1 MMASTIFR
9 SIQNHPLLLYPTAL
23 FRRKNGVFYC
33 TMKSTEAQTATQEKQ
48 KTQIKNPPRTQT
60 KTSDKFSKDYEAVIG
75 IETHVQLNTLT
86 KAFCGCPYNYGS
98 PPNTSVCP
106 ICMGLPGALPVL
118 NSKVIELAVKV
129 GLALNSKL
137 SLNSKFDRKQYFYP
151 DLPKGYQISQ
161 FEVPIASGGYIDL
174 DLPVEFGGGHRRFGI
189 TRVHMEEDAGK
200 LLHSEN
206 ESYSQEITVDLNR
219 AGVPLLEIVSEPD
232 MRTGI
237 EAAEYAAELQRLVRY
252 LGVSNGNMQEGSLRC
267 DVNVSIRPIG
277 QAQFGTKVE
286 IKNLNSFSSVS
297 RAIDFEISR
306 QVLLHSQGQ
315 GDQITQETRLW
326 EEGAQKTVTMRK
338 KEGLADYR
346 YFPEPDLPGVI
357 LTKEYVSSSRDSL
370 PELPEVKRRRYE
382 KMGLSMQDVLFL
394 ANDVNVAEFF
404 DATIAKGADV
414 KLAANWIMGDIAA
427 YMKNEKLTI
436 NEIKLIPQELAELIA
451 SIKGGTIS
459 GKIGKEILFELLA
472 KGGTVKGLIKEKDLV
487 QIVDP
492 MEIEKIV
499 DKVLSENPKQ
509 LEQYRGGKTK
519 LQGYFAGQVM
529 KLSKG
534 KANPGLLNKILLEK
548 LNAQS

>member
-1 MMASTIFR
+1 MR
-9 SIQNHPLLLYPTAL
+9 SAQT
-23 FRRKNGVFYC
+23 
-33 TMKSTEAQTATQEKQ
+33 QTATQEKVKPQ
-48 KTQIKNPPRTQT
+48 VKVSPHGTQSKALE
-60 KTSDKFSKDYEAVIG
+60 KASKDYEAVIG

-86 KAFCGCPYNYGS
+86 KAFCSCPYNYGS

-118 NSKVIELAVKV
+118 NLKVIESAVKV
-129 GLALNSKL
+129 GLALNCKL

-161 FEVPIASGGYIDL
+161 FDVPIATSGYIDL
-174 DLPVEFGGGHRRFGI
+174 DLPLEFGGGHGSLALQGFTWRGCWEAASFRRW
-189 TRVHMEEDAGK
+189 K
-200 LLHSEN
+200 LLQ
-206 ESYSQEITVDLNR
+206 ESTFLFVLTINIVLLLISYKRVNYILVDLNR

-232 MRTGI
+232 MRNGI

-267 DVNVSIRPIG
+267 DVNVSVRPIG
-277 QAQFGTKVE
+277 QLQFGTKVE

-297 RAIDFEISR
+297 RAIDYEISR
-306 QVLLHSQGQ
+306 QVLLHSEGQ
-315 GDQITQETRLW
+315 DKEIVQETRLW

-346 YFPEPDLPGVI
+346 YFPEPDLPGVF
-357 LTKEYVSSSRDSL
+357 LTTDYVDGIRNSL
-370 PELPEVKRRRYE
+370 PELPETKRRRYE

-394 ANDVNVAEFF
+394 ANDMNVAEFF
-404 DATIAKGADV
+404 DTTITKGADV
-414 KLAANWIMGDIAA
+414 KLATNWIMGDIAA

-436 NEIKLIPQELAELIA
+436 NEIKLTPQELAELIA
-451 SIKGGTIS
+451 SIKDGTIS

-472 KGGTVKGLIKEKDLV
+472 KGGSVKGLIEAKDLV

-492 MEIEKIV
+492 VEIEKWV
-499 DKVLSENPKQ
+499 EKVLSENPKQ

-548 LNAQS
+548 LNAKS